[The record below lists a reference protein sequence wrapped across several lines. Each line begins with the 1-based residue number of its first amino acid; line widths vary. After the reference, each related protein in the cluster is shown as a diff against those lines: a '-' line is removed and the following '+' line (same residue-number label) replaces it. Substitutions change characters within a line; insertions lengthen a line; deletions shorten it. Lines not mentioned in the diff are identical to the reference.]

1 MKWDAQLVQLALE
14 RLCRAFLFL
23 KRRVEMAKMYLDA
36 SVGVC
41 RLDMF
46 FAVLRQG
53 WSWSW
58 QPIGATSFHC
68 AI

>member
-23 KRRVEMAKMYLDA
+23 KRRVDLSKMYLDA
-36 SVGVC
+36 SAGAC

-46 FAVLRQG
+46 FAGFRLG
-53 WSWSW
+53 WS
-58 QPIGATSFHC
+58 
-68 AI
+68 